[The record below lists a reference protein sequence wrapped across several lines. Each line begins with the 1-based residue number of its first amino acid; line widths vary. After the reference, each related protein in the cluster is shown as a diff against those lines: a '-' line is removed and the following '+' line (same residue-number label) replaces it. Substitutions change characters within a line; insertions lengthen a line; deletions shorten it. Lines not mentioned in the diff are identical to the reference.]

1 MTKLPT
7 SSILYRA
14 SRKVKIVKPKEI
26 LNANSADGPTSLSV
40 FVRQRQVLRVDVLIG
55 VTP

>member
-14 SRKVKIVKPKEI
+14 SRKVKIVKPKKI